1 MWYSL
6 SLLKAKSFLAASSS
20 AYLHFD
26 NLDAACPA
34 GLHPHLCPPSHRKPL
49 SCSQC
54 RLTAHKPGKFDS
66 IAFRQRFSAP
76 NKVRNVS
83 TRNTK
88 LQCTQSLRSGRFARF
103 PLPRPEIS
111 QSFSFSVRK
120 MFSRNPF
127 FAKNKIS
134 QSFSSGIS
142 ENLWKFKMCK
152 CITNLEAANRVRRQ

>member
-6 SLLKAKSFLAASSS
+6 SLLEAKSFLAASSS

-76 NKVRNVS
+76 NMRNVS

-134 QSFSSGIS
+134 QSFSGIS